1 MENVIKVEKL
11 SNDLV
16 FALLKKKLKKK
27 KGKRLGLC
35 VLSFVSF
42 PNQVLSLNPYSESS
56 LIWTDNFNFL

>member
-16 FALLKKKLKKK
+16 FALLKKKFFKK

>member
-1 MENVIKVEKL
+1 MENVIKVEEL

-16 FALLKKKLKKK
+16 FALFKKK
-27 KGKRLGLC
+27 KKKKWKRLGLY

-56 LIWTDNFNFL
+56 LI